1 MANTY
6 KLTINDIPEENK
18 NLELTYNQDD
28 GSTQTLSINNTNY
41 KCTLNKFSYKKA
53 IYQPGEIHIELQVGK
68 ESNAAISFS
77 EVENIHN
84 AFIGKFFQLQYT
96 GKKTLNI
103 AEDYYSFDVK
113 IEKQGSGKPLTI
125 QIQAFDPLKFLALD
139 KYCMAYTCKKLIKDI
154 LINSAVWPNGIPKKL
169 TDKLNSAQTTTEKI
183 DKLKYDIYILNKEI
197 NDLKGKKQDATQKE
211 KDVEKKIKEVQAK
224 EEESFIITNPIFLAY
239 TNNTDKTYTE
249 FIQPYLVQ
257 YNESFLDFL
266 VRVSNR
272 CGEFF
277 YYEGGKIHIGWEATD
292 PIIIQEYVSV
302 KFPQEI
308 HTAWDN
314 KAIADIHNDYAQ
326 GQNIINSATPKVMR
340 DSELAFDE
348 NLAKI
353 PPKEAYTSWQDF
365 ALFPGC
371 FFVTNVTGALNS
383 ATLTEMIE
391 FFIFNTTASITNSLT
406 ASSDTNNA
414 YEKSNFDSDK
424 PYFNERKNG
433 NDLHPFSTND
443 TNKSVKSMTAYCLNF
458 YTDIRNGIESAE
470 RSRLQIEL
478 GDHYCEV
485 SLGSLIQ
492 FEGDTKQYIVVK
504 IESQIDSQI
513 DKLGLGGGETLSIE
527 VILYNPDPKVTN
539 YPPSAHVESIRSA
552 KAQRAIIT
560 HNQDPLKMNRVRVRY
575 PWQGETE
582 KTEDLSKSEDST
594 PWIRIA
600 LPMASDGSGFNFLPE
615 VGDEAIINYE
625 NGNIEKPY
633 VEGMLYSSKKAVPA
647 SHKRNNARVLS
658 SVNGHCIIF
667 SDPGASTNAIK
678 GLFPAWNTICSFYPL
693 AKGAFEN
700 DDVRKAMGGIEL
712 TDEYGLYSISMSS
725 EKRAISV
732 DSPLGKVDI
741 NAFTGITISA
751 PNGNVR
757 IEGKNIDIVA
767 GNNLSISSGNN
778 IASHF
783 WPFYRE
789 KGLNDSLSEFCKD
802 VKNKVFL
809 SKLELVDM
817 NLLRTVFETFLRPCA
832 GTLLIKSNRYL
843 CFEAGKGE
851 AQIAGRQVVKQLGL
865 KETMDRARKFDQ
877 LQNVSIPYK
886 NNLVTT
892 NRIPIHIN
900 NLIQAIN
907 AANDAFK
914 TTNAFL
920 LREKNAYIDAYIT
933 IQSIFNSQ
941 NFITNGNQLPDFNTL
956 YNNIGNFREFQMN
969 DASISAEANRRSGR
983 NPEPELQVKRFNL
996 TKVYL
1001 NKLNKHALNIKDGQL
1016 TQNKIREKFKD
1027 TYIQDTVLKNLIQD
1041 HPTIYTH
1048 IDLLFNDSITSNY
1061 FTNNGPQNLRVA
1073 NKRKLV
1079 FEILKLLITDQE
1091 STEVTDAAYGDE
1103 KKIELVEEPL
1113 SYGDYG
1119 HWKRFLKSIKYVDPP
1134 VISKKTKSLNI
1145 LKSLGKSLIGHNK
1158 LEGMLDQYIWDTNED
1173 RGKILFSDQEGE
1185 TLNFHNKEVHYYKKS
1200 STDPLNELKDI
1211 LRGIQ

>member
-292 PIIIQEYVSV
+292 PITIQEYVSV

-326 GQNIINSATPKVMR
+326 GQNIINSAAPKVMR

-353 PPKEAYTSWQDF
+353 PPKDEYTSWQDF

-732 DSPLGKVDI
+732 DSPLGKVEI

-778 IASHF
+778 IASRF
-783 WPFYRE
+783 WHYYSK
-789 KGLNDSLSEFCKD
+789 KGFRNSALD
-802 VKNKVFL
+802 FL
-809 SKLELVDM
+809 ADLETKFISKFELIDM
-817 NLLRTVFETFLRPCA
+817 GLIRTIIETFVRPIG

-843 CFEAGKGE
+843 LMEAGKGE
-851 AQIAGRQVVKQLGL
+851 TRISSREAFKYTSSLISKTAQDTTV
-865 KETMDRARKFDQ
+865 
-877 LQNVSIPYK
+877 IP
-886 NNLVTT
+886 
-892 NRIPIHIN
+892 NRIPTHISN
-900 NLIQAIN
+900 FLQAIDTATESFN
-907 AANDAFK
+907 NINRSLQAAKTSYTRTYHLIHLMGEDSLKKYLAENILENFNDLYPNNIKEFNKLTTKSKPGNNDA
-914 TTNAFL
+914 
-920 LREKNAYIDAYIT
+920 D
-933 IQSIFNSQ
+933 
-941 NFITNGNQLPDFNTL
+941 
-956 YNNIGNFREFQMN
+956 YNNYIMIKAYLSTLNEN
-969 DASISAEANRRSGR
+969 ALKIKKE
-983 NPEPELQVKRFNL
+983 NL
-996 TKVYL
+996 T
-1001 NKLNKHALNIKDGQL
+1001 AP
-1016 TQNKIREKFKD
+1016 KIWDKFFNEI
-1027 TYIQDTVLKNLIQD
+1027 IQDPVLKNIITPLKSEIMKDNVFNEFLTQRHFDRAIGQQDYSIPVVNRRKITYQVLTALIRNQVTGEIKDEFYLNRKIQIPVPQAPQD
-1041 HPTIYTH
+1041 YTQNWNTLCDQ
-1048 IDLLFNDSITSNY
+1048 IIREEGLSNTVKN
-1061 FTNNGPQNLRVA
+1061 FIKFGA
-1073 NKRKLV
+1073 K
-1079 FEILKLLITDQE
+1079 
-1091 STEVTDAAYGDE
+1091 
-1103 KKIELVEEPL
+1103 PL
-1113 SYGDYG
+1113 SGLVGYD
-1119 HWKRFLKSIKYVDPP
+1119 KLKGI
-1134 VISKKTKSLNI
+1134 I
-1145 LKSLGKSLIGHNK
+1145 
-1158 LEGMLDQYIWDTNED
+1158 DQYIWDNNED
-1173 RGKILFSDQEGE
+1173 AGKILFSDQEGE
-1185 TLNFHNKEVHYYKKS
+1185 TLNFQNKEIHYYKKS
-1200 STDPLNELKDI
+1200 VIDPIKQLQEILK
-1211 LRGIQ
+1211 RIQ

>member
-6 KLTINDIPEENK
+6 KLTINDIPKENL
-18 NLELTYNQDD
+18 NLELTYNQKDE
-28 GSTQTLSINNTNY
+28 STQTLSINNTNY

-77 EVENIHN
+77 EVKDIHN

-96 GKKTLNI
+96 GKKSLNI
-103 AEDYYSFDVK
+103 AERYYTFDVK
-113 IEKQGSGKPLTI
+113 IEKQGSGKPLTVK
-125 QIQAFDPLKFLALD
+125 IQAFDPLKFLALD

-154 LINSAVWPNGIPKKL
+154 LMNSAVWPNGIPETLTGKL
-169 TDKLNSAQTTTEKI
+169 SSAQSTMDEINKLKYEIYNLNEEIDSLQNQNQDTTEK
-183 DKLKYDIYILNKEI
+183 KKELEQKTK
-197 NDLKGKKQDATQKE
+197 DLQT
-211 KDVEKKIKEVQAK
+211 K
-224 EEESFIITNPIFLAY
+224 EEDAFIVTNTLFLTY

-266 VRVSNR
+266 VRVTNR

-292 PIIIQEYVSV
+292 PITIQEYVSV

-326 GQNIINSATPKVMR
+326 GQNIINSAAPKVMR

-353 PPKEAYTSWQDF
+353 PPKDEYTSWQDF

-732 DSPLGKVDI
+732 DSPLGKVEI

-778 IASHF
+778 IASRF
-783 WPFYRE
+783 WHYYSK
-789 KGLNDSLSEFCKD
+789 KGFRNSALD
-802 VKNKVFL
+802 FL
-809 SKLELVDM
+809 ADLETKFISKFELIDM
-817 NLLRTVFETFLRPCA
+817 GLIRTIIETFVRPIG

-843 CFEAGKGE
+843 LMEAGKGE
-851 AQIAGRQVVKQLGL
+851 TRISSREAFKYTSSLISKTAQDTTV
-865 KETMDRARKFDQ
+865 
-877 LQNVSIPYK
+877 IP
-886 NNLVTT
+886 
-892 NRIPIHIN
+892 NRIPTHISN
-900 NLIQAIN
+900 FLQAIDTATESFN
-907 AANDAFK
+907 NINRSLQAAKTSYTRTYHLIHLMGEDSLKKYLAENILENFNDLYPNNIKEFNKLTTKSKPGNNDA
-914 TTNAFL
+914 
-920 LREKNAYIDAYIT
+920 D
-933 IQSIFNSQ
+933 
-941 NFITNGNQLPDFNTL
+941 
-956 YNNIGNFREFQMN
+956 YNNYIMIKAYLSTLNEN
-969 DASISAEANRRSGR
+969 ALKIKKE
-983 NPEPELQVKRFNL
+983 NL
-996 TKVYL
+996 T
-1001 NKLNKHALNIKDGQL
+1001 AP
-1016 TQNKIREKFKD
+1016 KIWDKFFNEI
-1027 TYIQDTVLKNLIQD
+1027 IQDPVLKNIITPLKSEIMKDNVFNEFLTQRHFDRAIGQQDYSIPVVNRRKITYQVLTALIRNQVTGEIKDEFYLNRKIQIPVPQAPQD
-1041 HPTIYTH
+1041 YTQNWNTLCDQ
-1048 IDLLFNDSITSNY
+1048 IIREEGLSNTVKN
-1061 FTNNGPQNLRVA
+1061 FIKFGA
-1073 NKRKLV
+1073 K
-1079 FEILKLLITDQE
+1079 
-1091 STEVTDAAYGDE
+1091 
-1103 KKIELVEEPL
+1103 PL
-1113 SYGDYG
+1113 SGLVGYD
-1119 HWKRFLKSIKYVDPP
+1119 KLKGI
-1134 VISKKTKSLNI
+1134 I
-1145 LKSLGKSLIGHNK
+1145 
-1158 LEGMLDQYIWDTNED
+1158 DQYIWDNNED
-1173 RGKILFSDQEGE
+1173 AGKILFSDQEGE
-1185 TLNFHNKEVHYYKKS
+1185 TLNFQNKEIHYYKKS
-1200 STDPLNELKDI
+1200 VIDPIKQLQEILK
-1211 LRGIQ
+1211 RIQ

>member
-292 PIIIQEYVSV
+292 PITIQEYVSV

-326 GQNIINSATPKVMR
+326 GQNIINSAAPKVMR

-353 PPKEAYTSWQDF
+353 PPKDEYTSWQDF

-732 DSPLGKVDI
+732 DSPLGKVEI

-778 IASHF
+778 IASRF
-783 WPFYRE
+783 WHYYSK
-789 KGLNDSLSEFCKD
+789 KGFRNSALD
-802 VKNKVFL
+802 FL
-809 SKLELVDM
+809 ADLETRFISKFELIDM
-817 NLLRTVFETFLRPCA
+817 GLIRTIIETFVRPIG

-843 CFEAGKGE
+843 LMEAGKGE
-851 AQIAGRQVVKQLGL
+851 TRISSREAFKYTSSLISKTAQDTTV
-865 KETMDRARKFDQ
+865 
-877 LQNVSIPYK
+877 IP
-886 NNLVTT
+886 
-892 NRIPIHIN
+892 NRIPTHISN
-900 NLIQAIN
+900 FLQAIDTATESFN
-907 AANDAFK
+907 NINRSLQAAKTSYTRTYHLIHLMGEDSLKKYLAENILENFNDLYPNNIKEFNKLTTKSKPGNNDA
-914 TTNAFL
+914 
-920 LREKNAYIDAYIT
+920 D
-933 IQSIFNSQ
+933 
-941 NFITNGNQLPDFNTL
+941 
-956 YNNIGNFREFQMN
+956 YNNYIMIKAYLSTLNEN
-969 DASISAEANRRSGR
+969 ALKIKKE
-983 NPEPELQVKRFNL
+983 NL
-996 TKVYL
+996 T
-1001 NKLNKHALNIKDGQL
+1001 AP
-1016 TQNKIREKFKD
+1016 KIWDKFFNEI
-1027 TYIQDTVLKNLIQD
+1027 IQDPVLKNIITPLKSEIMKDNVFNEFLTQRHFDRAIGQQDYSIPVVNRRKITYQVLTALIRNQVTGEIKDEFYLNRKIQIPVPQAPQD
-1041 HPTIYTH
+1041 YTQNWNTLCDQ
-1048 IDLLFNDSITSNY
+1048 IIREEGLSNTVKN
-1061 FTNNGPQNLRVA
+1061 FIKFGA
-1073 NKRKLV
+1073 K
-1079 FEILKLLITDQE
+1079 
-1091 STEVTDAAYGDE
+1091 
-1103 KKIELVEEPL
+1103 PL
-1113 SYGDYG
+1113 SGLVGYD
-1119 HWKRFLKSIKYVDPP
+1119 KLKGI
-1134 VISKKTKSLNI
+1134 I
-1145 LKSLGKSLIGHNK
+1145 
-1158 LEGMLDQYIWDTNED
+1158 DQYIWDNNED
-1173 RGKILFSDQEGE
+1173 AGKILFSDQEGE
-1185 TLNFHNKEVHYYKKS
+1185 TLNFQNKEIHYYKKS
-1200 STDPLNELKDI
+1200 VIDPIKQLQEILK
-1211 LRGIQ
+1211 RIQ

>member
-211 KDVEKKIKEVQAK
+211 KDVEKKINEVQAK

-292 PIIIQEYVSV
+292 PITIQEYVSV

-326 GQNIINSATPKVMR
+326 GQNIINSAAPKVMR

-353 PPKEAYTSWQDF
+353 PPKDEYTSWQDF

-732 DSPLGKVDI
+732 DSPLGKVEI

-778 IASHF
+778 IASRF
-783 WPFYRE
+783 WHYYSK
-789 KGLNDSLSEFCKD
+789 KGFRNSALD
-802 VKNKVFL
+802 FL
-809 SKLELVDM
+809 ADLETKFISKFELIDM
-817 NLLRTVFETFLRPCA
+817 GLIRTIIETFVRPIG

-843 CFEAGKGE
+843 LMEAGKGE
-851 AQIAGRQVVKQLGL
+851 TRISSREAFKYTSSLISKTAQDTTV
-865 KETMDRARKFDQ
+865 
-877 LQNVSIPYK
+877 IP
-886 NNLVTT
+886 
-892 NRIPIHIN
+892 NRIPTHISN
-900 NLIQAIN
+900 FLQAIDTATESFN
-907 AANDAFK
+907 NINRSLQAAKTSYTRTYHLIHLMGEDSLKKYLAENILENFNDLYPNNIKEFNKLTTKSKPGNNDA
-914 TTNAFL
+914 
-920 LREKNAYIDAYIT
+920 D
-933 IQSIFNSQ
+933 
-941 NFITNGNQLPDFNTL
+941 
-956 YNNIGNFREFQMN
+956 YNNYIMIKAYLSTLNEN
-969 DASISAEANRRSGR
+969 ALKIKKE
-983 NPEPELQVKRFNL
+983 NL
-996 TKVYL
+996 T
-1001 NKLNKHALNIKDGQL
+1001 AP
-1016 TQNKIREKFKD
+1016 KIWDKFFNEI
-1027 TYIQDTVLKNLIQD
+1027 IQDPVLKNIITPLKSEIMKDNVFNEFLTQRHFDRAIGQQDYSIPVVNRRKITYQVLTALIRNQVTGEIKDEFYLNRKIQIPVPQAPQD
-1041 HPTIYTH
+1041 YTQNWNTLCDQ
-1048 IDLLFNDSITSNY
+1048 IIREEGLSNTVKN
-1061 FTNNGPQNLRVA
+1061 FIKFGA
-1073 NKRKLV
+1073 K
-1079 FEILKLLITDQE
+1079 
-1091 STEVTDAAYGDE
+1091 
-1103 KKIELVEEPL
+1103 PL
-1113 SYGDYG
+1113 SGLVGYD
-1119 HWKRFLKSIKYVDPP
+1119 KLKGI
-1134 VISKKTKSLNI
+1134 I
-1145 LKSLGKSLIGHNK
+1145 
-1158 LEGMLDQYIWDTNED
+1158 DQYIWDNNED
-1173 RGKILFSDQEGE
+1173 AGKILFSDQEGE
-1185 TLNFHNKEVHYYKKS
+1185 TLNFQNKEIHYYKKS
-1200 STDPLNELKDI
+1200 VIDPIKQLQEILK
-1211 LRGIQ
+1211 RIQ

>member
-6 KLTINDIPEENK
+6 QLTINDIPEENK
-18 NLELTYNQDD
+18 NLGLAYNQDG
-28 GSTQTLSINNTNY
+28 GSTQTLNIDGTNY
-41 KCTLNKFSYKKA
+41 KCTLKKISYKKA

-68 ESNAAISFS
+68 ESNTAISFS
-77 EVENIHN
+77 EVEGIHN
-84 AFIGKFFQLQYT
+84 AFIRKFLQLQYT

-113 IEKQGSGKPLTI
+113 IEKHGSGKPLTV
-125 QIQAFDPLKFLALD
+125 QIQAFDPLKFLSLD
-139 KYCMAYTCKKLIKDI
+139 KYCRAYTCKKLVTDI
-154 LINSAVWPNGIPKKL
+154 IINIDIWPNNLPKKL
-169 TDKLNSAQTTTEKI
+169 KEAITEDRKSITEKEN
-183 DKLKYDIYILNKEI
+183 DLNNKKKASNTSENDITEAIKELNKAI
-197 NDLKGKKQDATQKE
+197 QNWWDKKDGFFVKSPQFITYATE
-211 KDVEKKIKEVQAK
+211 TENNSDNSSDPKK
-224 EEESFIITNPIFLAY
+224 NY
-239 TNNTDKTYTE
+239 E

-266 VRVSNR
+266 VRVTNR

-277 YYEGGKIHIGWEATD
+277 YYEGGKIHIGWKAKD

-302 KFPQEI
+302 KFPQEV
-308 HTAWDN
+308 HTAWDD
-314 KAIADIHNDYAQ
+314 KAIADIHNDYTQ
-326 GQNIINSATPKVMR
+326 GKNLTNVASPKVMR

-391 FFIFNTTASITNSLT
+391 FFIFNTTASRINSNI
-406 ASSDTNNA
+406 ASIDTNNA

-504 IESQIDSQI
+504 IESKIDSQT

-539 YPPSAHVESIRSA
+539 YPPSAHVESMRSA

-693 AKGAFEN
+693 AKGALN

-732 DSPLGKVDI
+732 DSPLGKVEI

-778 IASHF
+778 IASRF
-783 WPFYRE
+783 WHYYSK
-789 KGLNDSLSEFCKD
+789 KGL
-802 VKNKVFL
+802 KNSAFDFL
-809 SKLELVDM
+809 ADLETKFISKFELIDM
-817 NLLRTVFETFLRPCA
+817 GLIRTIIETFVRPIG

-843 CFEAGKGE
+843 LMEAGKGE
-851 AQIAGRQVVKQLGL
+851 TRISSREAFKYTSSLISKTAQDTTV
-865 KETMDRARKFDQ
+865 
-877 LQNVSIPYK
+877 IP
-886 NNLVTT
+886 
-892 NRIPIHIN
+892 NRIPTHISNFLQAIDTATESFNRINQSLLVARTAYGQAYNIIHGIPNHDRYISGLQDFN
-900 NLIQAIN
+900 NFYNNNIDSFNKLTMQYKVPAGNPDYDNYQRIKTNLNILNENALKIQKENLTVQNIWTKFLNEILQDLVLRNIMDPLRGEIMKDNILNEFLTNKCFQRVDNRQGQGQPDYSIPVGNRREITYKVLQVLIQKQVTGEIK
-907 AANDAFK
+907 D
-914 TTNAFL
+914 
-920 LREKNAYIDAYIT
+920 
-933 IQSIFNSQ
+933 
-941 NFITNGNQLPDFNTL
+941 
-956 YNNIGNFREFQMN
+956 EF
-969 DASISAEANRRSGR
+969 
-983 NPEPELQVKRFNL
+983 
-996 TKVYL
+996 YL
-1001 NKLNKHALNIKDGQL
+1001 NRKIQIPQAPQDY
-1016 TQNKIREKFKD
+1016 TQNWDDFCKDIIREKGLSNA
-1027 TYIQDTVLKNLIQD
+1027 VKNFIK
-1041 HPTIYTH
+1041 
-1048 IDLLFNDSITSNY
+1048 F
-1061 FTNNGPQNLRVA
+1061 GA
-1073 NKRKLV
+1073 K
-1079 FEILKLLITDQE
+1079 
-1091 STEVTDAAYGDE
+1091 
-1103 KKIELVEEPL
+1103 PL
-1113 SYGDYG
+1113 SGLVGYD
-1119 HWKRFLKSIKYVDPP
+1119 KLKGI
-1134 VISKKTKSLNI
+1134 I
-1145 LKSLGKSLIGHNK
+1145 
-1158 LEGMLDQYIWDTNED
+1158 DQYIWDNNED
-1173 RGKILFSDQEGE
+1173 TGKILFSDQEGE
-1185 TLNFHNKEVHYYKKS
+1185 TLNFQNKEIHYYKKS
-1200 STDPLNELKDI
+1200 VIDPIEQLKEI
-1211 LRGIQ
+1211 LRRIQ